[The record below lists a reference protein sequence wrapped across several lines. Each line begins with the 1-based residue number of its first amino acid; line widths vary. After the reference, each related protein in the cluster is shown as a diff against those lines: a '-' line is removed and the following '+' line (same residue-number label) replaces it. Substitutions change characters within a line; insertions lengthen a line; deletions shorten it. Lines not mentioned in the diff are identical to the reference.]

1 MNSRIV
7 ASEEFMRRA
16 RKLAKKHKS
25 LSKDLVGLNELLL
38 REPRHGTLIQPD
50 VYKVRLAIKSKGKG
64 KSGGAKVITYVET
77 EVKQTVGLTSV
88 HLLTI
93 YDKSEVSAAS
103 EAYLRQI
110 IDTIKSGRE
119 EE

>member
-16 RKLAKKHKS
+16 KKLAKKHKS
-25 LSKDLVGLNELLL
+25 LSKDLVELNELLL
-38 REPRHGTLIQPD
+38 REPRHGVLIHPD

-64 KSGGAKVITYVET
+64 KSGGARVITYVET
-77 EVKQTVGLTSV
+77 EIKETVNLTV
-88 HLLTI
+88 VYLLTI
-93 YDKSEVSAAS
+93 YDKSEVSTAS
-103 EAYLRQI
+103 EAYLEQI
-110 IDTIKSGRE
+110 IDTVKSGKE